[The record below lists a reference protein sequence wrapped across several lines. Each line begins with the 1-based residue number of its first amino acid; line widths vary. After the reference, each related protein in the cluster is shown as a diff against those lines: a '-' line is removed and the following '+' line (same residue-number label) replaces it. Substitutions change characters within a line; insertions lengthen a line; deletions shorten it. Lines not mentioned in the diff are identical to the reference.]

1 MGINWSAVAGGIGEA
16 VNYHVDKR
24 DEERKRKKAF
34 QDATAMAEINFGYNK
49 TLAEIGA
56 KGTVDAAKA
65 RLVGKGK
72 GNVFNLP
79 DLGQWGAPKEI
90 QLSGTTDTIRFD
102 QKQEAV
108 SRHFGPMIKALTDGN
123 GSLSV
128 EDAEDLLKSKGG
140 SAFLAQ
146 FVGEQFR
153 KIGMPYAKE
162 GRAFPSNKVMFG
174 NLVQIPSIL
183 EIANGFRD
191 GEITAA
197 QAAQRQTYDSQ
208 VGPKEVGVP
217 TWRAT
222 FLNGKPIDDQNPQGA
237 TLASSQS
244 FREVGRQLKGYS
256 VGDSVLDSSE
266 DVDKIAISILGDTA
280 KLMTGVQIK
289 NAVLDGLQLGRQRNQ
304 IVNGMVVP
312 NSAHTI
318 IRDSETANT
327 RIDMSKMLLESLTSG
342 IELVLTRKP
351 LVTGGGVATQSLLAR
366 LVGGGREI
374 AGDIVGLVDEDTK
387 SFNLGESDALTKK
400 LVDSL
405 GNSIVDKDAIVG
417 TLNEANNKLK
427 EYMEKDSSKKADG
440 SGYTDVAL
448 ATYQLRMEQT
458 FIAYQVAKFFGDSR
472 VSNADFKNAF
482 DAMFG
487 TFEEDPD
494 KQRKAFA
501 IGMMRLH
508 FLVGKQVED
517 DDLQTRFARSLDPAN
532 PKVMYDTSANSGARE
547 YLALHRKTTQALVS
561 NNLPDEYFDR
571 ILPGQIKENRY
582 YRPFAQPD
590 VPEVNLTVEE
600 LGSINSS
607 SSGTQ
612 ITEVDATPK
621 RK

>member
-1 MGINWSAVAGGIGEA
+1 
-16 VNYHVDKR
+16 
-24 DEERKRKKAF
+24 
-34 QDATAMAEINFGYNK
+34 
-49 TLAEIGA
+49 
-56 KGTVDAAKA
+56 
-65 RLVGKGK
+65 
-72 GNVFNLP
+72 
-79 DLGQWGAPKEI
+79 
-90 QLSGTTDTIRFD
+90 DTIRFD

-351 LVTGGGVATQSLLAR
+351 LVTG
-366 LVGGGREI
+366 
-374 AGDIVGLVDEDTK
+374 
-387 SFNLGESDALTKK
+387 
-400 LVDSL
+400 
-405 GNSIVDKDAIVG
+405 
-417 TLNEANNKLK
+417 
-427 EYMEKDSSKKADG
+427 
-440 SGYTDVAL
+440 
-448 ATYQLRMEQT
+448 
-458 FIAYQVAKFFGDSR
+458 
-472 VSNADFKNAF
+472 
-482 DAMFG
+482 
-487 TFEEDPD
+487 
-494 KQRKAFA
+494 
-501 IGMMRLH
+501 
-508 FLVGKQVED
+508 
-517 DDLQTRFARSLDPAN
+517 
-532 PKVMYDTSANSGARE
+532 
-547 YLALHRKTTQALVS
+547 
-561 NNLPDEYFDR
+561 
-571 ILPGQIKENRY
+571 
-582 YRPFAQPD
+582 
-590 VPEVNLTVEE
+590 
-600 LGSINSS
+600 
-607 SSGTQ
+607 
-612 ITEVDATPK
+612 
-621 RK
+621 

>member
-34 QDATAMAEINFGYNK
+34 DDATAMAEINFGYSK

-65 RLVGKGK
+65 RLEGKGK
-72 GNVFNLP
+72 GNVFSLP

-102 QKQEAV
+102 QKQVAV

-128 EDAEDLLKSKGG
+128 EDAEELLKSKGG
-140 SAFLAQ
+140 SAFLSQ
-146 FVGEQFR
+146 FVREQFL

-191 GEITAA
+191 GEITAD
-197 QAAQRQTYDSQ
+197 QTAQRQTYDSQ
-208 VGPKEVGVP
+208 IGSSEVGVP
-217 TWRAT
+217 TWRSTFAAT
-222 FLNGKPIDDQNPQGA
+222 RPIANQNPKA
-237 TLASSQS
+237 FALASNPE
-244 FREVGRQLKGYS
+244 FRAVKNQLKGYS
-256 VGDSVLDSSE
+256 VGDSVLENSE
-266 DVDKIAISILGDTA
+266 SVDAIAKSILGDAT
-280 KLMTGVQIK
+280 KSMTGTQIK
-289 NAVLDGLQLGRQRNQ
+289 DAVVEGLQIGEQRNQ

-318 IRDSETANT
+318 IRDSETAST
-327 RIDMSKMLLESLTSG
+327 RINMSKMLLGSLTSG

-351 LVTGGGVATQSLLAR
+351 LVTGGGVATQSLLSR
-366 LVGGGREI
+366 LVGSGTEI
-374 AGDIVGLVDEDTK
+374 AGDIVGLVDQDTK
-387 SFNLGESDALTKK
+387 AFNLGESDALTKQ
-400 LVDSL
+400 LIDNL

-417 TLNEANNKLK
+417 TLNTANNQLK
-427 EYMEKDSSKKADG
+427 EYMEKGSSKNSDG
-440 SGYTDVAL
+440 SYTDVAL

-487 TFEEDPD
+487 TFETDPD

-517 DDLQTRFARSLDPAN
+517 DALQTKFARSLDPAN

-582 YRPFAQPD
+582 YRPFVQPD
-590 VPEVNLTVEE
+590 VPEVNLTVED
-600 LGSINSS
+600 LGATENDTS
-607 SSGTQ
+607 TLT
-612 ITEVDATPK
+612 TEVDATPK
-621 RK
+621 RN